1 MSLWGKSV
9 SAESRPKGFPDDSN
23 SKYARENIYAT
34 NKGWVVRGT
43 ATGNDNALADPEI
56 LVYIK
61 NLATEGVLGG
71 ANIIGV
77 DFTAAAV
84 ADGVNRTITL
94 TRASRIPSPKAH
106 PVYTDAEE
114 TEKVLMRTSQKDDK
128 ADVI

>member
-61 NLATEGVLGG
+61 NLLFH
-71 ANIIGV
+71 
-77 DFTAAAV
+77 DF
-84 ADGVNRTITL
+84 
-94 TRASRIPSPKAH
+94 
-106 PVYTDAEE
+106 
-114 TEKVLMRTSQKDDK
+114 
-128 ADVI
+128 